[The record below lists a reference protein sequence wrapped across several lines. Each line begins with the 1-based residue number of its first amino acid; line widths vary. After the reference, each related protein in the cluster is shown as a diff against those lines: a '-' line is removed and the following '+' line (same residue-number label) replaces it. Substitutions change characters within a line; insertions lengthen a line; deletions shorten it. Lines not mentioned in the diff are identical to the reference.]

1 MLTKLG
7 ALCAAVVA
15 LVGLGA
21 LAQSEFGLSKQVFH
35 VAVFV
40 GLGAGVLG
48 VMATLSDLFASS
60 SPRLRSV
67 SLFLAAAAL
76 TAGLGWVSGSIA
88 ASPTQSP
95 SAASVE
101 SLNEIFSRLAKERQS
116 SYKKLRMA
124 RHPAQQSEIS
134 KGLARNFLSGGAEI
148 KGARFDAEA
157 APFKQRIITAMR
169 RVASS
174 YRALGAAFTNP
185 AGSKAKLRRV
195 ARHVEA
201 ETDRLQRA
209 EERLKKLV

>member
-1 MLTKLG
+1 
-7 ALCAAVVA
+7 
-15 LVGLGA
+15 VGLGA
-21 LAQSEFGLSKQVFH
+21 LAQSEFGLSKQVFQ
-35 VAVFV
+35 VAVLV

-48 VMATLSDLFASS
+48 VLATLSDLFASS

-67 SLFLAAAAL
+67 SLFLTAAAL

-116 SYKKLRMA
+116 SYKKLQMA
-124 RHPAQQSEIS
+124 QHPGRQSAIS
-134 KGLARNFLSGGAEI
+134 KGLARNFLSGAAEI
-148 KGARFDAEA
+148 KGARFNAEA
-157 APFKQRIITAMR
+157 APFKRRIVGAMR

-174 YRALGAAFTNP
+174 YRTLGAAFANP
-185 AGSKAKLRRV
+185 VGSQAKLRRV

-201 ETDRLQRA
+201 ETDLLQRA